1 MITAYIYI
9 EPNIDIC
16 CLTEIFMIHSHSIA
30 KNNPSLIEISNEN
43 MKTIYSQRESWD
55 LFCNSISILEVD
67 LYIEKTKYV
76 QMLADVRMRALKDD
90 VDVDDNTD

>member
-1 MITAYIYI
+1 
-9 EPNIDIC
+9 
-16 CLTEIFMIHSHSIA
+16 
-30 KNNPSLIEISNEN
+30 

-90 VDVDDNTD
+90 VDVDDHTD